1 LKFGIVGLGGNGGPI
16 VQNLVYLGARDFV
29 LVDHDDSSE
38 TNMNRLVTASAA
50 DVGTPK
56 VVLARRM
63 IKLVAPDARVHAI
76 QKRLESVEALDA
88 LKGMDVLISC
98 PDNDGVRVILNE
110 LSLAYRV
117 PYFDLGVEI
126 GVAED
131 GHIEAAGGRLAAVL
145 PDGPCLYCMN
155 LIDADEARYYLS
167 SAAEQDVIR
176 RQDYITGMDIDA
188 PSVVGLNAAVAAAAV
203 NELSM
208 YLSGLRRVQPLTIL
222 DLLGTGKRLKAQW
235 MVPAEVAR
243 KPGCPACEAA
253 GSGDACRIERYRCD
267 S

>member
-1 LKFGIVGLGGNGGPI
+1 
-16 VQNLVYLGARDFV
+16 
-29 LVDHDDSSE
+29 
-38 TNMNRLVTASAA
+38 
-50 DVGTPK
+50 
-56 VVLARRM
+56 
-63 IKLVAPDARVHAI
+63 
-76 QKRLESVEALDA
+76 
-88 LKGMDVLISC
+88 
-98 PDNDGVRVILNE
+98 
-110 LSLAYRV
+110 
-117 PYFDLGVEI
+117 
-126 GVAED
+126 
-131 GHIEAAGGRLAAVL
+131 
-145 PDGPCLYCMN
+145 MN